1 MSVQKQPDVT
11 VHAELTVLVSRN
23 GRGDLHDGVRDRLR
37 KIDGVRQID
46 TVDIRGLQPGLNDL
60 TVEVQATLRLHPN
73 APDDEDVAAQ
83 LADGFGI
90 KRAVAT
96 VDSHTGVG

>member
-1 MSVQKQPDVT
+1 MSVQKRPDVT
-11 VHAELTVLVSRN
+11 VRAELTVLVSRHA
-23 GRGDLHDGVRDRLR
+23 RGDLHDGVRDRLR
-37 KIDGVRQID
+37 KIDGVQAIE

-60 TVEVQATLRLHPN
+60 TVEVETTLRLRPD
-73 APDDEDVAAQ
+73 APDDESVAAQ